1 MPVCHQPQAK
11 TSAINPVQFRYDD
24 FYGCLDQ
31 PFTLEHNGASYP
43 LVLISVDR
51 LAKSATS
58 DDREAFSVIFRGDNS
73 QILEQQIYRIG
84 HDALGNMDL
93 FIVPIGPDDEGM
105 RYEAVFS

>member
-1 MPVCHQPQAK
+1 M
-11 TSAINPVQFRYDD
+11 QFRYDD
-24 FYGCLDQ
+24 FNGCLDQ
-31 PFTLEHNGASYP
+31 PFILEHNGASHA

-51 LAKSATS
+51 LADSTTS
-58 DDREAFSVIFRGDNS
+58 DDREAFSVVFRGDNS
-73 QILEQQIYRIG
+73 QFLDQQIYRIS